1 MAWIDYDKACNMVSN
16 SWIKECLEL
25 LGVADNIKTL
35 LVNSMEKWRV
45 MLGAG
50 NSELG
55 ERNIKR
61 GIFQGDSLYL
71 SVFVLALIPLSLVLR
86 KAKAVYEFSGIK
98 GKINNLLFMDDL
110 KLYSRN
116 EKELD
121 LLIQKIRAFSEDI
134 GMEFGIEKSPLLVIK
149 KGKIVNQLV

>member
-1 MAWIDYDKACNMVSN
+1 MAWIDYDKACNMVSH

-25 LGVADNIKTL
+25 LGV
-35 LVNSMEKWRV
+35 VNSMEKWRV